1 MPTDSKAD
9 FATYLANTDKPDPA
23 VVAAWEKAIKLEA
36 AAKAPA
42 AIVPPAV
49 DSKPERST
57 AQFLA
62 DAQADDFHRLQ
73 EHAAAEILAAPA
85 FDREAHDAEHAKAIR
100 SLQLGGEGQSYISGM
115 RP

>member
-36 AAKAPA
+36 AAGPGVK
-42 AIVPPAV
+42 PPAV
-49 DSKPERST
+49 NSGPEKST
-57 AQFLA
+57 ADWL
-62 DAQADDFHRLQ
+62 AQATADEYHSLQ
-73 EHAAAEILAAPA
+73 EHAAAEILAKPA
-85 FDREAHDAEHAKAIR
+85 FDSQAYDEKYAKDTR
-100 SLQLGGEGQSYISGM
+100 SLRLGGEGQTYISGM